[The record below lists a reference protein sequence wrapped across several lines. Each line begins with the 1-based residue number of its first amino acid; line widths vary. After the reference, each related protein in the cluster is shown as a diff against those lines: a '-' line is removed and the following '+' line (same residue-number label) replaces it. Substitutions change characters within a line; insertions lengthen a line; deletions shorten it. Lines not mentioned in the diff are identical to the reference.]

1 MMTKIYRAAITALIL
16 LLTLSALS
24 SAAEADAS
32 VLGFPPE
39 GWSRETLLCEYSR
52 LTGAFSVD
60 LNGDVLCIAYS
71 DGEYD
76 WLKISVK
83 AFKLSPSGPKLL
95 WQKEASTTQTHNITP
110 LVLAAKSGG
119 FHIFWVERPNQD
131 DYSIRY
137 SRIGISGEVEIPD
150 TLLETGAGPIRDLTA
165 AETGDGS
172 IALAWS
178 DWRGRT
184 LEVMVGSVG
193 FGNGSPSLSKINYMP
208 SLDAEKAMSTPRIAY
223 VGEGDYLALLWV
235 ESGFEEA
242 NLILSWL
249 SASDFSVQSLQSL
262 GGFTTASGAYPAIT
276 IGKGDEIYVAWPQDI
291 NTKSLSATRTSDLML
306 AYFAGKELVWS
317 KKVIEMPENQVSP
330 ALAFDGQ
337 DAFMAWHDFND
348 RSPHVWV
355 GKPESE
361 YGPLKLD
368 YNLMASM
375 KPYAGMVGD
384 KAVMVYER
392 FTSEGPRQA
401 YLMSQ
406 VNPAKPSLL
415 YSLGID
421 ESAPVKHLAF
431 TLAMAA
437 LRSALSVMLNIGA
450 LALGMGFLW
459 AMKYIRLTE
468 KMRQRPEL
476 MAASIIAFLML
487 LQATPLFV
495 SLPGIFGPDF
505 HAIVSIVA
513 GLAAFT
519 LMRLGRSEWWLDS
532 LMQLVFMCMW
542 LFFQQFALLIPSLL
556 KAGLL

>member
-1 MMTKIYRAAITALIL
+1 MIKIYRAAIAALIL
-16 LLTLSALS
+16 LLVLSAVS
-24 SAAEADAS
+24 SAAEADA
-32 VLGFPPE
+32 LGFPPE
-39 GWSRETLLCEYSR
+39 GWSRETLLCGYSR

-60 LNGDVLCIAYS
+60 LNGNVLCIAYS

-76 WLKISVK
+76 WLKITVK
-83 AFKLSPSGPKLL
+83 AFKLSPSGPGLL
-95 WQKEASTTQTHNITP
+95 WQKEASTTKTHNITP

-137 SRIGISGEVEIPD
+137 TRISISGDVEIPD

-193 FGNGSPSLSKINYMP
+193 FSGGTPALSKIKYMP
-208 SLDAEKAMSTPRIAY
+208 SLDPEKAMSTPRMVYI
-223 VGEGDYLALLWV
+223 GDGDYLALLWV

-249 SASDFSVQSLQSL
+249 GAPDFSVQGLQSL
-262 GGFTTASGAYPAIT
+262 GGYTTASGAYPAIT
-276 IGKGDEIYVAWPQDI
+276 KGEGDDIYVAWPQDI
-291 NTKSLSATRTSDLML
+291 NTKSLTATRTSDLML
-306 AYFAGKELVWS
+306 AYFDGKEAVWS
-317 KKVIEMPENQVSP
+317 KKVIEMPEDQVSP
-330 ALAFDGQ
+330 ALAFDGE
-337 DAFMAWHDFND
+337 DAFLAWHDFND

-355 GKPESE
+355 AKPESG
-361 YGPLKLD
+361 YGPLKVD

-375 KPYAGMVGD
+375 KPYADMVGD
-384 KAVMVYER
+384 KAVLVYER

-406 VNPAKPSLL
+406 VDPAKPSLL

-421 ESAPVKHLAF
+421 ESAPLKHLAF

-437 LRSALSVMLNIGA
+437 LRSALNVMLNIGA

-468 KMRQRPEL
+468 KMKGRPEL

-532 LMQLVFMCMW
+532 LMQLVFMCIW
-542 LFFQQFALLIPSLL
+542 LFLQQFALLIPSLL

>member
-16 LLTLSALS
+16 LLMLSAVS

-83 AFKLSPSGPKLL
+83 AFKLSPGGPKLL

-137 SRIGISGEVEIPD
+137 SRINVSGDVEIAD

-193 FGNGSPSLSKINYMP
+193 FGDGSPSLSKINYMP
-208 SLDAEKAMSTPRIAY
+208 SLDAEKAMSTPRMAY

-249 SASDFSVQSLQSL
+249 NASDFSVQGLQSL
-262 GGFTTASGAYPAIT
+262 GGYTTASGAYPAIT
-276 IGKGDEIYVAWPQDI
+276 KGEGDEIYVAWPQDI
-291 NTKSLSATRTSDLML
+291 NTKSLSATRTSD
-306 AYFAGKELVWS
+306 S
-317 KKVIEMPENQVSP
+317 CSHISP
-330 ALAFDGQ
+330 AK
-337 DAFMAWHDFND
+337 
-348 RSPHVWV
+348 S
-355 GKPESE
+355 S
-361 YGPLKLD
+361 YGP
-368 YNLMASM
+368 
-375 KPYAGMVGD
+375 
-384 KAVMVYER
+384 R
-392 FTSEGPRQA
+392 R
-401 YLMSQ
+401 
-406 VNPAKPSLL
+406 
-415 YSLGID
+415 
-421 ESAPVKHLAF
+421 
-431 TLAMAA
+431 
-437 LRSALSVMLNIGA
+437 
-450 LALGMGFLW
+450 
-459 AMKYIRLTE
+459 
-468 KMRQRPEL
+468 
-476 MAASIIAFLML
+476 
-487 LQATPLFV
+487 
-495 SLPGIFGPDF
+495 
-505 HAIVSIVA
+505 
-513 GLAAFT
+513 
-519 LMRLGRSEWWLDS
+519 
-532 LMQLVFMCMW
+532 
-542 LFFQQFALLIPSLL
+542 
-556 KAGLL
+556 

>member
-1 MMTKIYRAAITALIL
+1 MMARIYRAAMVALL
-16 LLTLSALS
+16 MVLVMAAVS
-24 SAAEADAS
+24 SSAEADAS

-60 LNGDVLCIAYS
+60 LNGDALCIAYS

-83 AFKLSPSGPKLL
+83 VFKLSQGGPKLL

-165 AETGDGS
+165 SETGDGS

-184 LEVMVGSVG
+184 LEVMIGSVG
-193 FGNGSPSLSKINYMP
+193 FGEGAPVLSKISYMP
-208 SLDAEKAMSTPRIAY
+208 SLDAEKAMSTPRMTYI
-223 VGEGDYLALLWV
+223 GEGDYLALLWV

-249 SASDFSVQSLQSL
+249 NASDFSVQGLQSL
-262 GGFTTASGAYPAIT
+262 GGYTTASGAYPAISK
-276 IGKGDEIYVAWPQDI
+276 GVGDEVYVAWPQDI
-291 NTKSLSATRTSDLML
+291 NTKSLSATRTSDIML
-306 AYFAGKELVWS
+306 AYFDGKDLVWS

-337 DAFMAWHDFND
+337 DAFLAWHDFND

-355 GKPESE
+355 GKPEAG
-361 YGPLKLD
+361 YGPLKVD

-384 KAVMVYER
+384 KAVLVYER

-406 VNPAKPSLL
+406 MDPAKPSLL

-437 LRSALSVMLNIGA
+437 LRSALNVMLNIGA

-468 KMRQRPEL
+468 KMKQRPEL

-505 HAIVSIVA
+505 HVIVSIVA

-519 LMRLGRSEWWLDS
+519 S
-532 LMQLVFMCMW
+532 
-542 LFFQQFALLIPSLL
+542 
-556 KAGLL
+556 